1 VVSGVCGTVAS
12 VVVGEDVVVDGLRV
26 VVVVG
31 ATVVV
36 VEASGLSALAATL
49 GKVRPVNAMMTAN
62 DAPIGRPNLR
72 MTPPYSPMLS
82 GSIFDIALDFPSGPD
97 QSE

>member
-12 VVVGEDVVVDGLRV
+12 VVVGEDVVVDGLT

-36 VEASGLSALAATL
+36 VEASGVSALAATV
-49 GKVRPVNAMMTAN
+49 GKVRPVKAMMTAN
-62 DAPIGRPNLR
+62 DAAIGRPNLR

-82 GSIFDIALDFPSGPD
+82 GSIFDTALDFPSGPG